1 MQYIKEWKF
10 STGELQMYYPTINLM
25 LLHKIDFEDR
35 DVIEIDILNVFSNP
49 MNWTEFRDIIICKI
63 FDFSFSKRPL
73 S

>member
-10 STGELQMYYPTINLM
+10 STSELQIYYPTIILI
-25 LLHKIDFEDR
+25 LWHQIDFEDR